1 MLGLFFLFVFLVG
14 QLVIHGY
21 GFSFEGSLLR
31 GSQSCPDFKF
41 RACCLVQVEYYF
53 SDLNW
58 AKDEYLRSLA
68 DADGFVAIENIM
80 DFKLLK
86 QICSDFDTIKESLE
100 TSDLQLSICGNRL
113 RKTNTNQ
120 RH

>member
-1 MLGLFFLFVFLVG
+1 M
-14 QLVIHGY
+14 VIHGY
-21 GFSFEGSLLR
+21 PVYGFRMFLVDDLLLR
-31 GSQSCPDFKF
+31 DSQCAYFKF

-68 DADGFVAIENIM
+68 DGDGFVAIENIM

-100 TSDLQLSICGNRL
+100 TSDLQLSPCGNRL
-113 RKTNTNQ
+113 RKTNTSQ